1 MIPWVGLLEL
11 LFGGGAVIFL
21 YGSSREMIDTGRE
34 FTELTVDP
42 IFFGDGVP
50 RGDGHPVMVLPGF
63 LASDNYLRPLRGWL
77 ERMGY
82 APRASGIKR
91 NTGRLVPLAAEVTER
106 LAIAVRENG
115 APATLIGHS
124 FGGVIARN
132 VARQRPELVR
142 QVITLGAP
150 LSTDPAPLSP
160 AIPLTAIY
168 SRTDRMVRYP
178 RALGPDAARNIE
190 VTGSHCGMAVNAQI
204 YRHLATLLQP
214 PLQLSEERIQLGE

>member
-11 LFGGGAVIFL
+11 LFGGGGVIFL
-21 YGSSREMIDTGRE
+21 YGSSREMIDTSRE

-82 APRASGIKR
+82 APLASGLKR
-91 NTGRLVPLAAEVTER
+91 NTGRLVPLAAQVAER
-106 LAIAVRENG
+106 LAAAVREHG
-115 APATLIGHS
+115 APATIVGHS

-150 LSTDPAPLSP
+150 LRTDAAPLSP
-160 AIPLTAIY
+160 SIPLTAIY

>member
-1 MIPWVGLLEL
+1 MMPWAGLLGR
-11 LFGGGAVIFL
+11 LFGGGGVICRC
-21 YGSSREMIDTGRE
+21 GCSRELVDISHE
-34 FTELTVDP
+34 FTLLTIDP
-42 IFFGDGVP
+42 IFFGDRVP

-63 LASDNYLRPLRGWL
+63 LQSDNYLRPLRGWL

-82 APRASGIKR
+82 TPLASGMRR
-91 NTGRLVPLAAEVTER
+91 NTGRLVPLAAQVAER
-106 LAIAVRENG
+106 LATAVREHG

-132 VARQRPELVR
+132 VGRQHPELVR
-142 QVITLGAP
+142 HVITLGAP
-150 LSTDPAPLSP
+150 LRTDAAPLSP

-178 RALGPDAARNIE
+178 RALGPDAARNLE
-190 VTGSHCGMAVNAQI
+190 VTGSHCGMAVNAQV

-214 PLQLSEERIQLGE
+214 PPS